1 MDDFEKRVYAVVQ
14 SIPKGYVMN
23 YGMVAALS
31 GYPKRAR
38 HVGRALHHNPDPN
51 NIPCHRV
58 VMRDG
63 SLTPAFAFGG
73 EGEHRR
79 RLEAEGVTF
88 NGNKVNMKLH
98 LADISIFFD

>member
-1 MDDFEKRVYAVVQ
+1 MDEFDKRVYAVVQ
-14 SIPKGYVMN
+14 NIPKGYVMN
-23 YGMVAALS
+23 YGMVAMLA
-31 GYPKRAR
+31 GFPKRAR
-38 HVGRALHHNPDPN
+38 HVGRALHNNPDPN

-58 VMRDG
+58 VMKDG

-88 NGNKVNMKLH
+88 VGDKVDMKKH
-98 LADISIFFD
+98 LSDICQFFD